1 MKADPIEPKYRVSF
15 NFFQPTVPGRYPLC
29 DTVRFDTLKNLCCST
44 VRLSSF
50 NGKKNHSWF
59 WRALLAQ
66 TMKKS
71 QKLSKKAKMVSS
83 CRHLTEKD
91 SFLILTWP
99 STKPWEKSQKLSRM
113 AKTVSKINHQEI
125 GFLKKSHIWR
135 LVTFSGLKNSVLL
148 PLLASKI
155 LRLLGFRYLYDLS
168 SSF

>member
-71 QKLSKKAKMVSS
+71 QKLSKMAKMVSS

-99 STKPWEKSQKLSRM
+99 STKPWEKKPEIVENGQNGVKNKSSRDW
-113 AKTVSKINHQEI
+113 
-125 GFLKKSHIWR
+125 FLKKSHIWR